1 MRSLRSKGNKAAF
14 SLFAFQDILTT
25 TIGIVLLIMLLLV
38 LEISKA
44 DATTD
49 IGAQAE
55 NTKPISAMQ
64 LTEDISLHTKILS
77 ILSNQSPEE
86 AIEWIEN
93 QIQKEQAATE
103 QLIEDILT
111 TIASNEIDPNLDA
124 IIAIHTDIHKV
135 SKTIEQLKSEIVS
148 TLLHSDAAGKLE
160 ELKSKRQQ
168 LQFQL
173 DGIIANDS
181 LVYIK
186 QDDPNHMPFLVE
198 ISSNSITIHGNGV
211 IPGMTDIRLTQSSA
225 SVRCDIAVSI
235 IKQISDDTLYPLILV
250 RPGGGTTC
258 QIIREELQSLHISS
272 GVDLLFDD
280 QTTVPTR
287 TIPEGVK

>member
-1 MRSLRSKGNKAAF
+1 MRSLRSKGNNSAF

-49 IGAQAE
+49 NSEQAE
-55 NTKPISAMQ
+55 NLKPISAMQ
-64 LTEDISLHTKILS
+64 LNEDIALHIKILS

-86 AIEWIEN
+86 AIEWFEN
-93 QIQKEQAATE
+93 QIQKEKAATN

-111 TIASNEIDPNLDA
+111 TIASNEIDPKLDT
-124 IIAIHTDIHKV
+124 INAIHTDIHKV
-135 SKTIEQLKSEIVS
+135 SKTIEQLKNEIVS
-148 TLLHSDAAGKLE
+148 KLLNSDAAGELE

-186 QDDPNHMPFLVE
+186 QDDPNHIPFLVE

-211 IPGMTDIRLTQSSA
+211 VPGMTDIRLTKSSV
-225 SVRCDIAVSI
+225 SDRCAVAVSI
-235 IKQISDDTLYPLILV
+235 IRQISNERLYPLILV
-250 RPGGGTTC
+250 RPGGGEGC
-258 QIIREELQSLHISS
+258 QTIREELQSLHISS
-272 GVDLLFDD
+272 GIDLLFDD

-287 TIPEGVK
+287 KIPEGIK

>member
-1 MRSLRSKGNKAAF
+1 MRSLRSNGNNSAF

-49 IGAQAE
+49 NREQAE
-55 NTKPISAMQ
+55 NTNPISAMQ
-64 LTEDISLHTKILS
+64 LNEDIALHTKILS
-77 ILSNQSPEE
+77 ILSNYSPDE

-93 QIQKEQAATE
+93 QIQMEQTATKH
-103 QLIEDILT
+103 LIDDIFT
-111 TIASNEIDPNLDA
+111 VIASNEINPKLDA
-124 IIAIHTDIHKV
+124 INAIHTDIHKI
-135 SKTIEQLKSEIVS
+135 SKTIEQLKNEIVS
-148 TLLHSDAAGKLE
+148 KLLNSELAGELE
-160 ELKSKRQQ
+160 ELRSKHQQ

-186 QDDPNHMPFLVE
+186 QDDPNHTPFLVE

-211 IPGMTDIRLTQSSA
+211 VPGMIDIRLTQNSS
-225 SVRCDIAVSI
+225 SDRCDIAVSI
-235 IKQISDDTLYPLILV
+235 IRQISNERLYPLILV
-250 RPGGGTTC
+250 QPGGGAQC
-258 QIIREELQSLHISS
+258 QIIREELKSLRISS
-272 GVDLLFDD
+272 GVDLLFDN
-280 QTTVPTR
+280 QTTIPTR
-287 TIPEGVK
+287 IIPEGIK